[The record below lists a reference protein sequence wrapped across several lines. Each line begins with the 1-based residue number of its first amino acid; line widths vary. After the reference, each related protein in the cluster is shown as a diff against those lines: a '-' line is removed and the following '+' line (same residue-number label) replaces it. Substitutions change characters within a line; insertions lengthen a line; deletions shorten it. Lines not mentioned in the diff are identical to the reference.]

1 MTEIDFQKA
10 FYETLR
16 IRRVEERI
24 ADLYSRQE
32 MRCPV
37 HLSIGQEAV
46 PVGVSAHLTKTDFVM
61 GGHRSHAHYLAQGG
75 DLKAMMAELHGKRT
89 GCTAGKGGSMHL
101 IDLDAGFL
109 GATPIVAS
117 VIPIATGTAFSA
129 QMRKTRQVAVVYFGD
144 GSIEEGI
151 FHESLNFAALKSLPI
166 VYVCENN
173 GYSVYSP
180 MDVRQPKDRKIHE
193 LARGYGMEAY
203 GANGNDMQ
211 AISHYAETA
220 ITRAREG
227 LGPTLLEFET
237 YRFREHCGPNCDDSL
252 GYRPAG
258 ELDSKIPNGPLV
270 HLEQRL
276 RDSKQIDDQTI
287 AKFEALIKSEIDEAI
302 DFAWESP
309 SADPETVFDH
319 IYAPASL

>member
-1 MTEIDFQKA
+1 MTQTDLQKA

-24 ADLYSRQE
+24 AQLYSRQE

-46 PVGVSAHLTKTDFVM
+46 PVGISAHLNPTDYVM

-75 DLKAMMAELHGKRT
+75 NLKAMMAELHGKRT

-101 IDLDAGFL
+101 IDLEAGFL

-117 VIPIATGTAFSA
+117 VIPIATGTALSI

-151 FHESLNFAALKSLPI
+151 FHESLNFAALKQLPI

-180 MDVRQPKDRKIHE
+180 MEVRQPVDRKIHE
-193 LARGYGMEAY
+193 LARGYGMHAY
-203 GANGNDMQ
+203 GADGNDMQ
-211 AISHYAETA
+211 AISHYAEKA

-227 LGPTLLEFET
+227 QGPTLLEFET
-237 YRFREHCGPNCDDSL
+237 YRF
-252 GYRPAG
+252 
-258 ELDSKIPNGPLV
+258 
-270 HLEQRL
+270 
-276 RDSKQIDDQTI
+276 
-287 AKFEALIKSEIDEAI
+287 
-302 DFAWESP
+302 
-309 SADPETVFDH
+309 
-319 IYAPASL
+319 